1 MRVSHQLRVDGYP
14 RELFDRPEDALAPVR
29 LWLRHEPDC
38 EPELRDV
45 QTGQAIGPGATV
57 ESREELANRIGF

>member
-1 MRVSHQLRVDGYP
+1 LSYLLRVNGHS
-14 RELFDRPEDALAPVR
+14 RELFERSEDALARVR
-29 LWLRHEPDC
+29 FWLRHEPDC

-57 ESREELANRIGF
+57 ESREELAAKIGF

>member
-1 MRVSHQLRVDGYP
+1 MSYQLHVSGHP
-14 RELFDRPEDALAPVR
+14 RELFHRPEDALARVR
-29 LWLRHEPDC
+29 FWLRHEPDC

-45 QTGQAIGPGATV
+45 QTGQPIGPGSTV

>member
-1 MRVSHQLRVDGYP
+1 VSYLLRVNGYP
-14 RELFDRPEDALAPVR
+14 RELSDRPEDALARVR
-29 LWLRHEPDC
+29 FWLRHEPDC
-38 EPELRDV
+38 EPELRDA